1 MDEKTCNT
9 VDFRSRRFACLRA
22 VREPPQASPS
32 GVSPVPSSRGGLRA
46 FHSNQQG
53 DFIHRRVQSPQL
65 MMKEGFRHE
74 YISEWI
80 ALELFLGE
88 PLDKVSDLARE
99 HPEQGIYDVRIDWG
113 MLIKNLQTEEEQFD
127 GYIREVQEV
136 MGWVI
141 QEDNKRLEEWLT
153 HTSKVEL
160 KRLVKELRK

>member
-1 MDEKTCNT
+1 M
-9 VDFRSRRFACLRA
+9 
-22 VREPPQASPS
+22 
-32 GVSPVPSSRGGLRA
+32 
-46 FHSNQQG
+46 
-53 DFIHRRVQSPQL
+53 